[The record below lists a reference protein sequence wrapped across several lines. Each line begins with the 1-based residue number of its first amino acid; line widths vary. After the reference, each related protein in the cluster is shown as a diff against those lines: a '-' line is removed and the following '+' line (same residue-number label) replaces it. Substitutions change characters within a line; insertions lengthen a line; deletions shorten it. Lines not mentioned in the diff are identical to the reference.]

1 MAAKKKASEV
11 RGVHLAM
18 RLTDAERARLAK
30 VAARFELLGES
41 TVARVAML
49 LGLDAI
55 ERDPSLIM
63 GGKPK
68 KR

>member
-30 VAARFELLGES
+30 VASRFELLGES